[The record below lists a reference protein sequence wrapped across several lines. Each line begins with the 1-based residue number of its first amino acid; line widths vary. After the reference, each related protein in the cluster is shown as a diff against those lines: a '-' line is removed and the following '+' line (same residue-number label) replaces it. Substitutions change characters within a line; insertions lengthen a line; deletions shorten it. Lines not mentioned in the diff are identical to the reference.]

1 MVMAGVTIVAIA
13 VVAIVASDDHYR
25 GVGPVSP
32 VVGLRAVV
40 RIVVATIV
48 AAVATVATVVWGIL
62 GVRRGC
68 CRPDKSAREEAGGH
82 WQKPRLSRSR
92 FGSCQ
97 DSSAQYRRSAERH

>member
-40 RIVVATIV
+40 RIVVVDDLHANHEY
-48 AAVATVATVVWGIL
+48 
-62 GVRRGC
+62 
-68 CRPDKSAREEAGGH
+68 DKNFFDHIDCGDHGY
-82 WQKPRLSRSR
+82 P
-92 FGSCQ
+92 
-97 DSSAQYRRSAERH
+97 